1 MTPSARA
8 RKPHTRD
15 RRPLNV
21 VRPRPRPTLP
31 PVEGFHDSLRDRGGE
46 AASASLRPRPP
57 YHRTYDDP
65 PKATPPTVR
74 TVGRSAL
81 ITRPLAST
89 AEKVAPVGEP
99 HPSVSAAP
107 PTRSRGCRQGLSNWS
122 SVRRAT
128 ASGPGR
134 V

>member
-1 MTPSARA
+1 MI
-8 RKPHTRD
+8 
-15 RRPLNV
+15 
-21 VRPRPRPTLP
+21 
-31 PVEGFHDSLRDRGGE
+31 
-46 AASASLRPRPP
+46 
-57 YHRTYDDP
+57 P
-65 PKATPPTVR
+65 PKAIPPTVR

-81 ITRPLAST
+81 ITRPLVST

-107 PTRSRGCRQGLSNWS
+107 PTRSCGCAQALSNWS
-122 SVRRAT
+122 SVSRAT

>member
-1 MTPSARA
+1 MI
-8 RKPHTRD
+8 
-15 RRPLNV
+15 
-21 VRPRPRPTLP
+21 
-31 PVEGFHDSLRDRGGE
+31 
-46 AASASLRPRPP
+46 
-57 YHRTYDDP
+57 P
-65 PKATPPTVR
+65 PKAIPPTVR

-89 AEKVAPVGEP
+89 AEKVAPVEQL

-107 PTRSRGCRQGLSNWS
+107 PTRSCGCAQALSNWS
-122 SVRRAT
+122 SVSRAT